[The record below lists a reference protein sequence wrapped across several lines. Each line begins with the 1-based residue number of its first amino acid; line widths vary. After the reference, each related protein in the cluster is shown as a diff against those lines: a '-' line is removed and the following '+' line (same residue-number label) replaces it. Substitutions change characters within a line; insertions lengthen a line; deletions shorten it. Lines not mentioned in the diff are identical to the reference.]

1 MSIFATYL
9 RIYFLI
15 MSCILNIE
23 TSTDVC
29 SVAISDS
36 GQVIFN
42 KEDHSGPNHA
52 VKLGVYVD
60 EALDFL
66 DSHGLPLEAVAV
78 SCGPGSYT
86 GLRIGVSMAKGI
98 CYGRGVKLIAVP
110 TLELMAVPVLL
121 GEHPEDED
129 ALIVPMLDARR
140 MEVYAEVLDRALKVV
155 RPIQADIVDA
165 DTYKE
170 YLDQHQVYFF
180 GNGAAKCMETINHP
194 NAHLVEGIEPLAKN
208 MAPLA
213 EKRFVEGKFEDVAY
227 FVPFYLKDFVAKMPK
242 KLI

>member
-1 MSIFATYL
+1 
-9 RIYFLI
+9 

-29 SVAISDS
+29 SVAISDN

-60 EALDFL
+60 EALSFIDA
-66 DSHGLPLEAVAV
+66 HGISLEAVAV

-98 CYGRGVKLIAVP
+98 CYGRDVKLISIP

-121 GEHPEDED
+121 GELPAEED

-140 MEVYAEVLDRALKVV
+140 MEVYAKVMDRALKEV

-165 DTYKE
+165 ETYKE
-170 YLDQHQVYFF
+170 YLDRGTVYFF
-180 GNGAAKCMETINHP
+180 GNGAEKCMEVINHP
-194 NAHLVEGIEPLAKN
+194 NARLVKGIEPLAKN

-242 KLI
+242 KLL

>member
-1 MSIFATYL
+1 MIVLKILAAPVMVALSLLAAMVT
-9 RIYFLI
+9 FLFCVA
-15 MSCILNIE
+15 SAVCELGCIVLTLLSLILF
-23 TSTDVC
+23 VG
-29 SVAISDS
+29 
-36 GQVIFN
+36 GQTVGGIVFL
-42 KEDHSGPNHA
+42 
-52 VKLGVYVD
+52 V
-60 EALDFL
+60 LDFL

-121 GEHPEDED
+121 GEHPEEED

-170 YLDQHQVYFF
+170 YLDQHHVYFF

-242 KLI
+242 KLL

>member
-1 MSIFATYL
+1 
-9 RIYFLI
+9 

-29 SVAISDS
+29 SVAISDN
-36 GQVIFN
+36 GQMIFN

-60 EALDFL
+60 EALSFIDA
-66 DSHGLPLEAVAV
+66 HGISLEAVAV

-98 CYGRGVKLIAVP
+98 CYGRDVKLISIP

-121 GEHPEDED
+121 GEHPAEED

-140 MEVYAEVLDRALKVV
+140 MEVYAKVMDRALKEV

-165 DTYKE
+165 ETYKE
-170 YLDQHQVYFF
+170 YLDRGTVYFF
-180 GNGAAKCMETINHP
+180 GNGAEKCMEVINHP
-194 NAHLVEGIEPLAKN
+194 NARLVKGIEPLAKN

-242 KLI
+242 KQL